1 MGMKG
6 NVQKLISMFERLKN
20 EESVSF
26 TNKIIDLKERNRT
39 KLDESISDI
48 KFEGK
53 NNSSISENGHTEF
66 KNRVKKVEEQF
77 KKKTR
82 INFTTFSL
90 EDTNNSENKQEIS
103 YNKVEKNEDSTADD
117 KTINLNN
124 SENKQEIS
132 YNKIEKNEDSNVN
145 HEIIIN
151 SLTSISLCNEE
162 QTNIENKTENE
173 IKTSQNSNKEID
185 GKEINVSKSSN
196 FKPYSGGKKK
206 RISKK
211 K

>member
-90 EDTNNSENKQEIS
+90 EDTIDSGNKKIPVEEI
-103 YNKVEKNEDSTADD
+103 
-117 KTINLNN
+117 INLNN

-132 YNKIEKNEDSNVN
+132 YNKVEKNEDSNVN

-196 FKPYSGGKKK
+196 FKPYSGGKEK

>member
-90 EDTNNSENKQEIS
+90 EDTIDSGNKKIPVEEIINLNNSENKQEIS

-162 QTNIENKTENE
+162 QTNIENKT
-173 IKTSQNSNKEID
+173 
-185 GKEINVSKSSN
+185 
-196 FKPYSGGKKK
+196 
-206 RISKK
+206 
-211 K
+211 